1 MSLLRAERLVCGRGK
16 RALAGPLDLELEPG
30 EVVALFGAN
39 GAGKST
45 LLQTLAGLLP
55 PLSGEVFLGGGNVR
69 RLKPAERAKRV
80 AVVPARTE
88 FPGEIT
94 VFDFVSLGCI
104 PWQNWAA
111 GLSSAD
117 LARVEEALALA
128 EAGKWRER
136 PLGELS
142 DGERQRV
149 FVARALAQ
157 SAPVVL
163 LDEPCAFLD
172 PRQRARTLGLLKR
185 VAGERRLAVLF
196 AGHDVREALAACD
209 RALLLER
216 PDGEGAAAAGPCAL
230 REGRPGDA
238 EFEARLR
245 AAFGGAAF

>member
-1 MSLLRAERLVCGRGK
+1 MSVLRATGLVCGRGK

-30 EVVALFGAN
+30 ETVALFGEN

-45 LLQTLAGLLP
+45 LLKTLAGLLP
-55 PLSGEVFLGGGNVR
+55 PLSGTVALGGDDLR
-69 RLKPAERAKRV
+69 SLKAGERAKRV
-80 AVVPARTE
+80 SVVPARTE
-88 FPGEIT
+88 FPAEIA

-104 PWQNWAA
+104 PYQNWAA
-111 GLSSAD
+111 ALSAAD
-117 LARVEEALALA
+117 LERVEDALALA
-128 EAGKWRER
+128 GADEWRER

-157 SAPVVL
+157 SAPVML

-230 REGRPGDA
+230 RSGRPGDA
-238 EFEARLR
+238 EFVARLR
-245 AAFGGAAF
+245 AAFGEGAL